1 MLVTASAEM
10 SQCLEVISWGH
21 REREREDGGGDKGE
35 MGKEGKGINLIKN
48 IFRACLLI
56 CVVLGLGRAAENG
69 VEGKSRL
76 LGLFEADKKN
86 KHTFHVQEDKSP
98 FSQSQDNP
106 VIY

>member
-21 REREREDGGGDKGE
+21 EEREREDGGGDKGE

-76 LGLFEADKKN
+76 LGLFEADKK
-86 KHTFHVQEDKSP
+86 K
-98 FSQSQDNP
+98 
-106 VIY
+106 

>member
-48 IFRACLLI
+48 IFPSLPLDLCGFGAW
-56 CVVLGLGRAAENG
+56 
-69 VEGKSRL
+69 
-76 LGLFEADKKN
+76 
-86 KHTFHVQEDKSP
+86 
-98 FSQSQDNP
+98 QSC
-106 VIY
+106 